1 MQEQTHT
8 HRHSFSKLS
17 INLNLQIVAFFND
30 SPWSAVEKYNQKI
43 ILIKGSPVACMHTLS
58 LLNKHFQH
66 DNRDTLH
73 ETGSRMHKHVS

>member
-17 INLNLQIVAFFND
+17 INLNLQIPAFFND
-30 SPWSAVEKYNQKI
+30 SPWSVVKKYYLKF
-43 ILIKGSPVACMHTLS
+43 ILIKGSPVACMQTLS
-58 LLNKHFQH
+58 LLKKHFQR

-73 ETGSRMHKHVS
+73 ETGSRMPKHVS